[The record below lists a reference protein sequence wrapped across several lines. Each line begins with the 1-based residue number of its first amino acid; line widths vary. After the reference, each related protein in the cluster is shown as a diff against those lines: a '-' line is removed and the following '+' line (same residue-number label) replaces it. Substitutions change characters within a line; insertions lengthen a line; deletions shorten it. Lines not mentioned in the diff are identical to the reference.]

1 MKTSYLN
8 LDQPTLPSV
17 DICGVRVSAVNLS
30 LACEIIEGWIKAQHK
45 TYVCVAPVSMIVDS
59 HSQEGYKAIVNQA
72 GMVTPDGMPLVW
84 LAKSRGHKAVA
95 RTYGPDIMLRL
106 CEISAKK
113 GYKHYFY
120 GGRPEVCEQLET
132 KLKKR
137 FPGLSIAGRFS
148 PPFSSDYH
156 CEEEILTKINQAN
169 PDILWVA
176 LGSPKQDFWMAEYRG
191 RLNVPVIVGV
201 GAAFDFLSG
210 AKKQAPLWM
219 RKCGLEWFF
228 RLCCEPKR
236 LWKRYLIGN
245 TKFIYYLLKDFLRSK
260 TKMDIVL

>member
-1 MKTSYLN
+1 MNK
-8 LDQPTLPSV
+8 PTLPYV
-17 DICGVRVSAVNLS
+17 DICGVHVSVVNLP
-30 LACEIIEGWIKAQHK
+30 LACEIIEEWINRRYK

-59 HSQEGYKAIVNQA
+59 HQSQGYRAIVNQA

-84 LAKSRGHKAVA
+84 LAKSRGHGAVA
-95 RTYGPDIMLRL
+95 RTYGSDIMLRL
-106 CEISAKK
+106 CEISSKK

-120 GGRPEVCEQLET
+120 GGRPEVCDQLET

-137 FPGLSIAGRFS
+137 FLGLNIVGRFS
-148 PPFSSDYH
+148 PPFSSNTH
-156 CEEEILTKINQAN
+156 CEEDVLAKINQAN

-176 LGSPKQDFWMAEYRG
+176 LGSPKQDFWMAEYRH
-191 RLNVPVIVGV
+191 RLNVPVMIGV

-245 TKFIYYLLKDFLRSK
+245 IEFIYYLLKDQYEIQYK
-260 TKMDIVL
+260 K